1 MAFHFDHFALKA
13 ISDGEY
19 LRMPGIMQNAVVL
32 GITVQTMMAMQCG
45 MQVYMFEKFD
55 FNYLIECIH
64 NYKLSAFFMVPAI
77 WNRISNEGTKE
88 DLANFRFCMSGASP
102 LPHALQLKV
111 QKMLPQGVML
121 RVNWGMTE
129 TTTAAAQPAPTE
141 VDTEGSSGRLLPNL
155 QAVIIDNE
163 ERKLGVNQAGE
174 LCVRGKILGI
184 P

>member
-64 NYKLSAFFMVPAI
+64 NYKLSAFFLPSGIGFQTKAPKRI
-77 WNRISNEGTKE
+77 WRIS
-88 DLANFRFCMSGASP
+88 
-102 LPHALQLKV
+102 
-111 QKMLPQGVML
+111 
-121 RVNWGMTE
+121 
-129 TTTAAAQPAPTE
+129 
-141 VDTEGSSGRLLPNL
+141 GS
-155 QAVIIDNE
+155 A
-163 ERKLGVNQAGE
+163 
-174 LCVRGKILGI
+174 
-184 P
+184 